1 MTASSNSATVVATS
15 APTSSS
21 PSEPTSDKVRS
32 HNQGDNESA
41 AAKPLRHDHKSV
53 QLQDI
58 ANTVYT
64 NGRGHPTNL
73 NKPCQGVAKIVCG
86 LCRGLVCKTCYN
98 VHSAHSSRR

>member
-64 NGRGHPTNL
+64 STATTSHLARNTSESIDVKTDAAILQTSTSR
-73 NKPCQGVAKIVCG
+73 AKG
-86 LCRGLVCKTCYN
+86 M
-98 VHSAHSSRR
+98 